1 MQYFG
6 VLIFLAVI
14 GIFAYVIINAI
25 STWVR
30 NNNSPV
36 ETYNAVVVA
45 KRTNV
50 SGGGKDSSASTSY
63 HVTFQLED
71 NSRLELGVHAP
82 EYGALAEGDVG
93 VLTRQG
99 TRFLGFER
107 TNDEYSAIDPNQ
119 QVHTCKGCG
128 ATFRGTVCDYCGT
141 PVETVQRS
149 RRRL

>member
-1 MQYFG
+1 MQFFG
-6 VLIFLAVI
+6 GMIFLAVI
-14 GIFAYVIINAI
+14 GFFAYLIITGI

-50 SGGGKDSSASTSY
+50 SGGGSNTSASTSY
-63 HVTFQLED
+63 HVTFQLD
-71 NSRLELGVHAP
+71 DGSRLELRVRHSD
-82 EYGALAEGDVG
+82 YGALAEGDVG

-107 TNDEYSAIDPNQ
+107 RYDEYKAEDPTQ
-119 QVHTCKGCG
+119 QVHKCQACG
-128 ATFRGTVCDYCGT
+128 ATFRGTVCEYCGT
-141 PVETVQRS
+141 PVEVVQRS
-149 RRRL
+149 RRR

>member
-1 MQYFG
+1 MQYFAG
-6 VLIFLAVI
+6 LIFIAVI
-14 GIFAYVIINAI
+14 GIFAMVIIKGIA
-25 STWVR
+25 TWVS

-45 KRTNV
+45 KRANV
-50 SGGGKDSSASTSY
+50 SGGGNNSSASTSY
-63 HVTFQLED
+63 HVTFELED
-71 NSRLELGVHAP
+71 NSRLELGVKSH
-82 EYGALAEGDVG
+82 EYGTLAEGDVG

-107 TNDEYSAIDPNQ
+107 KSDEYSAIDPAQ

-141 PVETVQRS
+141 PVEAERRS
-149 RRRL
+149 RRR